1 MTDWAGDERELV
13 RRCREGSDAAYA
25 MLVREHRPRLY
36 ALAYRLTGDHLTAED
51 VVQETFL
58 AAFKAMDRFDP
69 NPSLAAWLNA
79 IAMRIARRAASRAR
93 AKPSRSLSAMDDD
106 PASWPGDNGLADP
119 DGAGDPVAAA
129 EATELR
135 ARLAEAIERL
145 PFNQRAAVVLR
156 HMTGL
161 DYAASAAAM
170 DMPLNTF
177 KSHLL
182 RGTRALREEL
192 ALLPERPPAKAAPD
206 AGASRAAPGNGRV
219 TADTTVP
226 APGSVAPAPTRRG

>member
-36 ALAYRLTGDHLTAED
+36 ALAYRLTGDRLAAED

-58 AAFKAMDRFDP
+58 AAFKAIDRFDP

-79 IAMRIARRAASRAR
+79 ITMRIARRVAVRAS
-93 AKPSRSLSAMDDD
+93 AKTSQSLSAFDDSPSAWHGGLG
-106 PASWPGDNGLADP
+106 PAEPGGD
-119 DGAGDPVAAA
+119 GDPVAAA
-129 EATELR
+129 EAAELG

-156 HMTGL
+156 HMMGL
-161 DYAASAAAM
+161 DYAASAEAM
-170 DMPLNTF
+170 SVPLNTF

-182 RGTRALREEL
+182 RGTKTLREEL
-192 ALLPERPPAKAAPD
+192 ALLPQRPTPKGTQGED
-206 AGASRAAPGNGRV
+206 ASRADGIRKATSGKGV
-219 TADTTVP
+219 S

>member
-25 MLVREHRPRLY
+25 MLVREHRPRLH
-36 ALAYRLTGDHLTAED
+36 ALAYRLTGDRLTAED

-58 AAFKAMDRFDP
+58 AAFKAIDRFDP

-79 IAMRIARRAASRAR
+79 ITVRIARRTASRAR
-93 AKPSRSLSAMDDD
+93 VRPTPLLSGLEDGDDSWTGRL
-106 PASWPGDNGLADP
+106 PADAG
-119 DGAGDPVAAA
+119 GASDPVAAA
-129 EATELR
+129 EAAELR
-135 ARLAEAIERL
+135 ERMVEAIERL

-156 HMTGL
+156 YMTGL
-161 DYAASAAAM
+161 DYAAGAEAM
-170 DMPLNTF
+170 NVPLNTF

-192 ALLPERPPAKAAPD
+192 TRVTERRLAQGSRVED
-206 AGASRAAPGNGRV
+206 DSRGMAGSGRV
-219 TADTTVP
+219 SGHAVT
-226 APGSVAPAPTRRG
+226 APTRRG

>member
-36 ALAYRLTGDHLTAED
+36 ALAYRLTGDRLTAED

-58 AAFKAMDRFDP
+58 AAFKGMDRFDP

-79 IAMRIARRAASRAR
+79 ITMRIARRVASRAR
-93 AKPSRSLSAMDDD
+93 GRPSQSLSVFDDN
-106 PASWPGDNGLADP
+106 PTAWPGDLGPAV
-119 DGAGDPVAAA
+119 ASSVGDPVAAA

-135 ARLAEAIERL
+135 ARLTEAIERL

-161 DYAASAAAM
+161 DYAAGAEAM
-170 DMPLNTF
+170 DVPLNTF

-182 RGTRALREEL
+182 RGTKALRDEL
-192 ALLPERPPAKAAPD
+192 ARLPERPPARGAPGED
-206 AGASRAAPGNGRV
+206 ASRTAAATARP
-219 TADTTVP
+219 TADATI
-226 APGSVAPAPTRRG
+226 PGGVVPAPTRRG